1 MDEKLWIQLG
11 ARSNDEDIDR
21 LGSAQLRR
29 DDRGSPCITGPHND
43 DVTFIQSG
51 LWVYCVTFD
60 RKMHNIAEVE
70 IAVPNIRAP
79 KGDYPSLCVPL
90 RWRHHYPHSGVNQPP
105 QGDCH
110 GVPWFEVSF
119 HNQAFSVPEGGQE

>member
-60 RKMHNIAEVE
+60 GVTTTPTVASTSRRKGTVMARPGSRSASTTKRFRCPRAVRSKRCFSIRVSIVAASEHPEAVRRVE
-70 IAVPNIRAP
+70 
-79 KGDYPSLCVPL
+79 
-90 RWRHHYPHSGVNQPP
+90 
-105 QGDCH
+105 
-110 GVPWFEVSF
+110 
-119 HNQAFSVPEGGQE
+119 AFAGR